1 MRLIAILNFSMNHSP
16 EWDADRYHSSY
27 RLHEDATG
35 ELLYDKLQLIFLELH
50 RFNKTEEELVTWYDK
65 WMYLFKNMAKL
76 NARPVSFQEK
86 IFDRLFDKAKI
97 ANLAPNEYRAYQKS
111 ENMGYSYQNTI
122 DYAREEGEKIGEKRG
137 REIGRAEEKTAIARN
152 MLTKGYDLKTVS
164 ELTGLSI
171 DEVLALK

>member
-1 MRLIAILNFSMNHSP
+1 M
-16 EWDADRYHSSY
+16 
-27 RLHEDATG
+27 
-35 ELLYDKLQLIFLELH
+35 
-50 RFNKTEEELVTWYDK
+50 
-65 WMYLFKNMAKL
+65 
-76 NARPVSFQEK
+76 
-86 IFDRLFDKAKI
+86 FDKAKI

-122 DYAREEGEKIGEKRG
+122 DYAREEGEKVGEERG
-137 REIGRAEEKTAIARN
+137 REIGRAEGEQNKAIFIAQN

>member
-1 MRLIAILNFSMNHSP
+1 M
-16 EWDADRYHSSY
+16 
-27 RLHEDATG
+27 
-35 ELLYDKLQLIFLELH
+35 
-50 RFNKTEEELVTWYDK
+50 
-65 WMYLFKNMAKL
+65 
-76 NARPVSFQEK
+76 
-86 IFDRLFDKAKI
+86 FDKAKI

-137 REIGRAEEKTAIARN
+137 REIGRAEGKAEGKAEEKTAIARN

-164 ELTGLSI
+164 ELTGLST

>member
-1 MRLIAILNFSMNHSP
+1 M
-16 EWDADRYHSSY
+16 
-27 RLHEDATG
+27 
-35 ELLYDKLQLIFLELH
+35 
-50 RFNKTEEELVTWYDK
+50 TWYDK

-122 DYAREEGEKIGEKRG
+122 DYAREEGEKVGEKRG
-137 REIGRAEEKTAIARN
+137 REIGRAEGRAEGEKNKSMDIARN
-152 MLTKGYDLKTVS
+152 MLTGGIDADSVS
-164 ELTGLSI
+164 RYTGLTLE
-171 DEVLALK
+171 EVQALLS

>member
-1 MRLIAILNFSMNHSP
+1 
-16 EWDADRYHSSY
+16 
-27 RLHEDATG
+27 
-35 ELLYDKLQLIFLELH
+35 
-50 RFNKTEEELVTWYDK
+50 
-65 WMYLFKNMAKL
+65 MAKL

-122 DYAREEGEKIGEKRG
+122 DYAREEGDKVGEKRG
-137 REIGRAEEKTAIARN
+137 REIGRAEGRAEGINEGRSEEKTAIARN
-152 MLTKGYDLKTVS
+152 MLTKGYDLKIVS

-171 DEVLALK
+171 DEVLALQS

>member
-1 MRLIAILNFSMNHSP
+1 M
-16 EWDADRYHSSY
+16 
-27 RLHEDATG
+27 
-35 ELLYDKLQLIFLELH
+35 
-50 RFNKTEEELVTWYDK
+50 
-65 WMYLFKNMAKL
+65 
-76 NARPVSFQEK
+76 
-86 IFDRLFDKAKI
+86 FDKAKI

-137 REIGRAEEKTAIARN
+137 REIGRAEGKAEEKTAIARN

-164 ELTGLSI
+164 ELTGLST